1 MARVRA
7 GRGLRVF
14 FHTQS
19 GYAAHPRLRPILCV
33 DVWEHAYYLKYMNLR
48 ADYLDAWWHIV
59 DWQFAEENY
68 IFETGGKKC

>member
-1 MARVRA
+1 
-7 GRGLRVF
+7 
-14 FHTQS
+14 
-19 GYAAHPRLRPILCV
+19 
-33 DVWEHAYYLKYMNLR
+33 MNLR